1 MANTKIYIHE
11 FVDIILQN
19 RAAYIMHMT
28 EGWEPIG
35 RERNMKCFGVWAT
48 VGSSERW
55 PETTNMWELDGIHA
69 LARNFE
75 IEFNNPKHQDP
86 TLEVWWSGAQQYRSG
101 GYDRLVRPAPYSP
114 TIEESVAAGTKGGV
128 YYHEM
133 IRTAPGQAKTYLNMM
148 EQDWIPTANRLG
160 MTLCFAGRS
169 MMVNDSEV
177 ICIWAIDDWP
187 SWAAVEKAYESDPA
201 VAQWRLQTQNI
212 ALDWRN
218 KLLADG
224 PLNPMRTGVLLP
236 RPL

>member
-1 MANTKIYIHE
+1 M
-11 FVDIILQN
+11 
-19 RAAYIMHMT
+19 
-28 EGWEPIG
+28 
-35 RERNMKCFGVWAT
+35 
-48 VGSSERW
+48 
-55 PETTNMWELDGIHA
+55 
-69 LARNFE
+69 
-75 IEFNNPKHQDP
+75 
-86 TLEVWWSGAQQYRSG
+86 
-101 GYDRLVRPAPYSP
+101 
-114 TIEESVAAGTKGGV
+114 AAGTKGGV

-133 IRTAPGQAKTYLNMM
+133 IRTAPGQAKNFLDMM
-148 EQDWIPTANRLG
+148 ERDWTPTANRLG

-187 SWAAVEKAYESDPA
+187 AWANVEKAYETDPA

-212 ALDWRN
+212 ALEWRN

>member
-55 PETTNMWELDGIHA
+55 PETTNIWELDGIHA
-69 LARNFE
+69 MARNLE

-86 TLEVWWSGAQQYRSG
+86 TLEVWWSKAQEYRSG

-114 TIEESVAAGTKGGV
+114 TIEENVKAGTKGGV

-133 IRTAPGQAKTYLNMM
+133 IRTAPARPRT
-148 EQDWIPTANRLG
+148 
-160 MTLCFAGRS
+160 
-169 MMVNDSEV
+169 
-177 ICIWAIDDWP
+177 
-187 SWAAVEKAYESDPA
+187 SW
-201 VAQWRLQTQNI
+201 T
-212 ALDWRN
+212 
-218 KLLADG
+218 
-224 PLNPMRTGVLLP
+224 
-236 RPL
+236 